1 MSILRVYIEKNIG
14 EDTLVIDTEV
24 DDNIDEKEAAETARD
39 VFFDECNYE
48 WEIIKDKD
56 IEKR

>member
-24 DDNIDEKEAAETARD
+24 DDNIDRKRSRMKLTRD
-39 VFFDECNYE
+39 IF
-48 WEIIKDKD
+48 
-56 IEKR
+56 

>member
-24 DDNIDEKEAAETARD
+24 DNNIDEKEAAETARD
-39 VFFDECNYE
+39 VF
-48 WEIIKDKD
+48 
-56 IEKR
+56 

>member
-24 DDNIDEKEAAETARD
+24 DDNIDEKKQMKLQEI
-39 VFFDECNYE
+39 FFLMNVIMDG
-48 WEIIKDKD
+48 KL
-56 IEKR
+56 

>member
-24 DDNIDEKEAAETARD
+24 DDNIDEKEADETARD
-39 VFFDECNYE
+39 IFLMNVIMDG
-48 WEIIKDKD
+48 KL
-56 IEKR
+56 